1 MSEEVKKAEE
11 VKPAP
16 VVVDGITAN
25 GENAFTSTAYQI
37 ALVVKPLETMTA
49 GDFERW
55 IIGPPAF
62 KMVDDEPI
70 AAQRLRLFFGAVNAG
85 IIIHCTDKPLNKAT
99 MRDID
104 AQHAQWYGSQLITV
118 YRRLT
123 TIDPN

>member
-1 MSEEVKKAEE
+1 MTDEA
-11 VKPAP
+11 AP

-25 GENAFTSTAYQI
+25 GENAFTSEAYQI

-55 IIGPPAF
+55 LSGF

-70 AAQRLRLFFGAVNAG
+70 AAQRLRLFFSAVTAG
-85 IIIHCTDKPLNKAT
+85 SIIVHCTDKPSKST
-99 MRDID
+99 MKEIN
-104 AQHAQWYGSQLITV
+104 AQHAQWYGSQLIGV

-123 TIDPN
+123 NIDPL

>member
-1 MSEEVKKAEE
+1 MSDEVP
-11 VKPAP
+11 VP

-37 ALVVKPLETMTA
+37 ALVVKPSLSA

-55 IIGPPAF
+55 LSGF

-70 AAQRLRLFFGAVNAG
+70 AAQRLRLFFSAVNAG
-85 IIIHCTDKPLNKAT
+85 IILHCTDKPTKAT